1 MAFLS
6 NLDISVSA
14 LSAQRLRMEV
24 IGQNV
29 ANAKTTRTETG
40 EPYRRQLVV
49 FAENKP
55 YKNIDTASIASGDY
69 EFGSILKMTLEERR
83 ERKLAGVQVLEI
95 VEDETP
101 FTPVYDPSHPDA
113 DEEGYYYLPNVDIV
127 EEEIDLMAATRHY
140 EANHEVL
147 SAMIAMANK
156 ALTIGKS

>member
-6 NLDISVSA
+6 CLDISTSA
-14 LSAQRLRMEV
+14 LVAQRLRMDV
-24 IGQNV
+24 IGQNI
-29 ANAKTTRTETG
+29 ANAKTTKTETG
-40 EPYRRQLVV
+40 EAYRRQLVV

-55 YKNIDTASIASGDY
+55 YKNIDTRSRRR
-69 EFGSILKMTLEERR
+69 EFGEILSMTLEERHEKR
-83 ERKLAGVQVLEI
+83 YAGVQVLEI

-101 FTPVYDPSHPDA
+101 LTPVYDPSHPDA

-127 EEEIDLMAATRHY
+127 EEEIDMMAATRHY

-156 ALTIGKS
+156 ALTIGKG